1 MATTPV
7 KIKRS
12 QIAHFL
18 NTTPGKVTATYAR
31 IGPGVPEL
39 RPEMGPQNETNQ
51 YIHEDTATIDVIGYE
66 PSIAVEME
74 CIAGDDVFDYIEGLY
89 MDRAVLDDAV
99 TDLVEVFLY
108 KTPTGKAY
116 PAIKQGV
123 AVEINQGPGGPANE
137 KPKIAYT
144 LRYRGDPV
152 QGTFDPTTLTFT
164 PAADDGG

>member
-18 NTTPGKVTATYAR
+18 NTTPGDETATYAR

-51 YIHEDTATIDVIGYE
+51 YIHEDTATSDVIGYE
-66 PSIAVEME
+66 PSISVEME
-74 CIAGDDVFDYIEGLY
+74 CIAGDAVFDYIEGIY

-99 TDLVEVFLY
+99 TDLVEVYLY
-108 KTPTGKAY
+108 KTPTNDKY
-116 PAIKQGV
+116 PAIKQAV
-123 AVEINQGPGGPANE
+123 AVEINQGPGGPARE

-152 QGTFDPTTLTFT
+152 PGVFDPSGLAFT
-164 PAADDGG
+164 PNP